1 MGGGA
6 RDGFASRAHAR
17 ARCAQSFA
25 CVLPAH
31 PRVCAQFLYEEPLAD
46 RDLPFAEIIAALVR
60 GSGRVVYYSMSKSYV
75 VSWPCR

>member
-1 MGGGA
+1 VV
-6 RDGFASRAHAR
+6 RDSFASRGHGR
-17 ARCAQSFA
+17 VRAQSFA
-25 CVLPAH
+25 RVLPAH
-31 PRVCAQFLYEEPLAD
+31 PRVCTQFLYEEPLAD